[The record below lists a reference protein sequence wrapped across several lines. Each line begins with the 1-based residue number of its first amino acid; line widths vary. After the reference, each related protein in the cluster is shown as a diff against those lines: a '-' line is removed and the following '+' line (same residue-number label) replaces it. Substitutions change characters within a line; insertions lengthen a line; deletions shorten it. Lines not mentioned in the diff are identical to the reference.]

1 MARPGHRLPTVTL
14 YAEKKEVKSAFDKA
28 TKTWICLTCGEP
40 FSLLMSMGSLE
51 CRQHPGYV
59 QEDGRW
65 SCCGQHQFPPRWSN
79 NWPITRMYSSTDH
92 WAPYAPLPS
101 IKGCQK
107 CDHNTSD
114 QPFTHQDAQPIADL
128 SAILPFMNKE
138 FPFALRN
145 GFDNGLLRRCE
156 CKPIVIPKKAAV
168 VKYMDIEGHIKFYN
182 TATRERYT
190 LDNDEKRENIE
201 QLDGN
206 PPRGIEM
213 VAYDTNNYELKK
225 WY

>member
-14 YAEKKEVKSAFDKA
+14 YAEKKEVKDAFDKA

-65 SCCGQHQFPPRWSN
+65 SCCGQKQYSARWAH
-79 NWPITRMYSSTDH
+79 NWPVTRMFSSVDH
-92 WAPYAPLPS
+92 WAPYKPLPKV
-101 IKGCQK
+101 KGCQK

-114 QPFTHQDAQPIADL
+114 QPFTHRDAQPIAEL

-145 GFDNGLLRRCE
+145 GFDQGMLRRCE
-156 CKPIVIPKKAAV
+156 CKPIVIPALAV
-168 VKYMDIEGHIKFYN
+168 VVEYQDTEGNVKFYN
-182 TATRERYT
+182 KETRQRYQVT
-190 LDNDEKRENIE
+190 DEGEQENVE

-206 PPRGIEM
+206 LPQGIVLTAYGKNKNILEM
-213 VAYDTNNYELKK
+213 